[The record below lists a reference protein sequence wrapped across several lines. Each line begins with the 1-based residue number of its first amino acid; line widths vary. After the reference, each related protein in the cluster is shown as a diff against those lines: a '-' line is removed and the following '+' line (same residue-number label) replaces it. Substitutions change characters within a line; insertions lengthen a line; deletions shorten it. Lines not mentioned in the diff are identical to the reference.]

1 MVFSFVDRSY
11 FALER
16 LAIVLAIVAVC
27 IMAPPARGAYLVSTD
42 VVTIVPP
49 DSKAPIAFQKD
60 LNILSKE
67 PIQIWTEED
76 GGKFLYT
83 LSTIGNPWPFL
94 DADRLDIIW
103 AVSPIPID
111 VTFAFDGEREGIVIH
126 KLEPNSVGSCKRLFA
141 QWKQRKISKEAE
153 QEILGMCEEL
163 DRRFQEM
170 GAAES
175 KEVLAKLLKGFYENY
190 DKFHENTS
198 AILHEQTDVTTKH
211 ALLLLTEGIR
221 RERILWR
228 RLSENSTN
236 NDGVIVLRDDQW
248 RAFKNLF
255 PVPNGVQPWGVAQ
268 PAVDGGARYKLD
280 EDLAIPELSGFR
292 TPQHFRYYFR
302 HIEATVAVMD
312 EQKNVLGTATHI
324 GGAYFLTCAHGMI
337 NRVDLGGS
345 DQLQEIAIAKK
356 IASPHEMGIDNNTT
370 YDVDLVL
377 VGKTDFCILKIKNP
391 KHVDWWGKNGAAVP
405 LSISAKKPVLETYRF
420 ILTGHPKNNGGY
432 KQVAVNGFVK
442 FPEELKLAT
451 RRNLIEL
458 AGIKKQTTR
467 CNCT

>member
-1 MVFSFVDRSY
+1 
-11 FALER
+11 
-16 LAIVLAIVAVC
+16 
-27 IMAPPARGAYLVSTD
+27 
-42 VVTIVPP
+42 
-49 DSKAPIAFQKD
+49 
-60 LNILSKE
+60 
-67 PIQIWTEED
+67 
-76 GGKFLYT
+76 
-83 LSTIGNPWPFL
+83 
-94 DADRLDIIW
+94 
-103 AVSPIPID
+103 
-111 VTFAFDGEREGIVIH
+111 
-126 KLEPNSVGSCKRLFA
+126 
-141 QWKQRKISKEAE
+141 
-153 QEILGMCEEL
+153 
-163 DRRFQEM
+163 
-170 GAAES
+170 
-175 KEVLAKLLKGFYENY
+175 
-190 DKFHENTS
+190 
-198 AILHEQTDVTTKH
+198 
-211 ALLLLTEGIR
+211 
-221 RERILWR
+221 
-228 RLSENSTN
+228 
-236 NDGVIVLRDDQW
+236 
-248 RAFKNLF
+248 
-255 PVPNGVQPWGVAQ
+255 
-268 PAVDGGARYKLD
+268 
-280 EDLAIPELSGFR
+280 
-292 TPQHFRYYFR
+292 
-302 HIEATVAVMD
+302 MD